1 MQKRVPERMCVVCR
15 KRAPKLD
22 MIRVVKQDDNIV
34 IDDTGKMNGRGAYI
48 CKNSECLQKC
58 VKTKSFNRSYKR
70 NLPNDIYES
79 IQNKI
84 GK

>member
-1 MQKRVPERMCVVCR
+1 MCVVCR